1 MRTRPSEGRACERT
15 AQLECCLRT
24 VCVAYDALTCDGRER
39 NAQVGARHAD
49 ALLVYE
55 ANGVTALDCFNARE
69 MQPMV
74 AEILS
79 SQSLRRR
86 LAAVV
91 AGRPIK

>member
-1 MRTRPSEGRACERT
+1 M
-15 AQLECCLRT
+15 
-24 VCVAYDALTCDGRER
+24 AYDPADMRQAR
-39 NAQVGARHAD
+39 ANAQVGARHAD

>member
-1 MRTRPSEGRACERT
+1 MRTRTSEGRACQRT
-15 AQLECCLRT
+15 AQLECCLRLE
-24 VCVAYDALTCDGRER
+24 CAAYDPADMRQAR
-39 NAQVGARHAD
+39 ANAQVGARHVD

-79 SQSLRRR
+79 SQSLRRH